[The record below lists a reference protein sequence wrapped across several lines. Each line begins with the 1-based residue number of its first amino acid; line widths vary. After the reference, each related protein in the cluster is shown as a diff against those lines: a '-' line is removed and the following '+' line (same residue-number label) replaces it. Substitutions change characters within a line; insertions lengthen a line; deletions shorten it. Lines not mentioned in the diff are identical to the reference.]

1 MKLKWL
7 LSIYI
12 LLIFVFWLI
21 YNIIYRL
28 DSTSFVFE
36 KQYNQRTLD
45 IMNVWEYLDN
55 PVSIN
60 LNLPDDIYE
69 FNQSIKPLSDSL
81 NLTNE
86 KIKELEKEQHNTK
99 HVLDSIYKIFEE
111 SRSQDIEQKLSL
123 YIKQEKD
130 TLQRIQDILNII
142 NIILEQDSINDGYT
156 IAKSRLLVDKFNLKY
171 RIAIKEA
178 EFRTKVLENYGS
190 FGDRKSYNQVSEL
203 VSQDRILADSS
214 FHLKT
219 KYNDLK
225 REIAHK
231 IIDFH
236 NKRIN
241 QVGCLDFLYFSA
253 MTSFSSS
260 FGDIIPNNFIARLF
274 ITIHVISSII
284 LIAFIIE
291 RLSRRYNN
299 EE

>member
-1 MKLKWL
+1 M
-7 LSIYI
+7 
-12 LLIFVFWLI
+12 FQTVF
-21 YNIIYRL
+21 
-28 DSTSFVFE
+28 
-36 KQYNQRTLD
+36 
-45 IMNVWEYLDN
+45 
-55 PVSIN
+55 
-60 LNLPDDIYE
+60 
-69 FNQSIKPLSDSL
+69 
-81 NLTNE
+81 
-86 KIKELEKEQHNTK
+86 
-99 HVLDSIYKIFEE
+99 IYKIFAE
-111 SRSQDIEQKLSL
+111 SRSQDIEQKLAL
-123 YIKQEKD
+123 YIRQEKD
-130 TLQRIQDILNII
+130 TLQRIQDII
-142 NIILEQDSINDGYT
+142 NIILEQDSINADYI
-156 IAKSRLLVDKFNLKY
+156 IAKSGLLVDKANLKY

-219 KYNDLK
+219 QYNDLK